1 MGDCPA
7 LKLIL
12 SFINHQGYNCC
23 FFCNIRGAH
32 IPDLHKRQYYYRDA
46 GRLRDAKAYAEQSIE
61 AETAK
66 TNVNGHLGVSVLH
79 GLLDTPLP
87 EAIMI
92 DYLHVSLLR
101 HAKAIFTDLYRRL
114 KPVQRTTLNLRLRDQ
129 PMPHHFNRRLIPL
142 CDLSFSK
149 GTELRNNLFYAI
161 LPLLIGDLSIEILSH
176 LALFV
181 CAIRLWHSA
190 PILDARTNEIAS
202 ELFRVYYQDHE
213 SFYRGLQNFVLHIHS
228 HFGQQHTNFGALS
241 YTSTFAQEDLIGH
254 VSVNRHGSQHHGDLI
269 AYYYSLDFALHNR
282 MVAREDPDDCLI
294 DQCNGFD
301 IDQFT
306 QIASQHASVCTCSST
321 SDCVVVFRRCRLRQ
335 KIYHSLLYTRCTKSN
350 SYFVNYNGNG
360 TDSKHGRIALF
371 FSCRNHLFALIHH
384 HQSDYPFSDEFVSSK
399 YYYLLREPID
409 RLFAILQRESS
420 TRLECIP
427 VGSINTHSVVF
438 DLPFH
443 LVATPVA
450 SENEHD

>member
-12 SFINHQGYNCC
+12 SFINHQGYYCC
-23 FFCNIRGAH
+23 FFCEIRGAH
-32 IPDLHKRQYYYRDA
+32 VFDLHKRQYYYGDA
-46 GRLRDAKAYAEQSIE
+46 GRLRDTKSYADQSIE
-61 AETAK
+61 AETTR
-66 TNVNGHLGVSVLH
+66 TNVNGHLGVSILH

-101 HAKAIFTDLYRRL
+101 HSKAIFIDLYRRL
-114 KPVQRTTLNLRLRDQ
+114 KPVQRTTLDTRLRDQ
-129 PMPHHFNRRLIPL
+129 PMPHHFNRTLRPL

-161 LPLLIGDLSIEILSH
+161 LPLLIGNVSIEILSH

-181 CAIRLWHSA
+181 CAIRLWHGA
-190 PILDARTNEIAS
+190 AIFDARTNEIAS
-202 ELFRVYYQDHE
+202 ELFRVYYQDHGL
-213 SFYRGLQNFVLHIHS
+213 FYRGLQNFVLHIHL
-228 HFGQQHTNFGALS
+228 HLGQQHENFGALS

-254 VSVNRHGSQHHGDLI
+254 VSVNRHGSQYHGDLI

-282 MVAREDPDDCLI
+282 MLDRENPGDCLI

-306 QIASQHASVCTCSST
+306 QISAQHASVCTCSNIFGCIT
-321 SDCVVVFRRCRLRQ
+321 VFRRCRVRQ
-335 KIYHSLLYTRCTKSN
+335 KIYHSLLYTRCTKSK
-350 SYFVNYNGNG
+350 SYFVNYGNG
-360 TDSKHGRIALF
+360 TDSKYGRIALF
-371 FSCRNHLFALIHH
+371 FSCKDQMFALIHH
-384 HQSDYPFSDEFVSSK
+384 HQLHSRFSDEFVSSK
-399 YYYLLREPID
+399 YYCLIREPID
-409 RLFAILQRESS
+409 RFFSVLQRESS

-427 VGSINTHSVVF
+427 IDSINTHSIVF
-438 DLPFH
+438 DNPHH
-443 LVATPVA
+443 LFATPVA